1 MFSSLYN
8 IIQEQIAANSFLSA
22 GAILAAG
29 GIFLAYLRRVPS
41 YLWAWFKRRII
52 TVIDV
57 PDRDEAFK
65 WLNIWLSQHPYHKRC
80 RLWTV
85 HTKRRYDNGHEE
97 TNRSKKTKIILA
109 PAPGFH
115 FMFYKHRLMILY
127 RARKEGSENGG
138 GVSSAIGFCE
148 TFTFTLFSRNKQIVL
163 DLLEEARQ
171 AANPP
176 QEQRLT
182 ILCPGYDEW
191 SESGKRL
198 PRPLESV
205 ILANDLVEDILKDI
219 KQFQDSETWYN
230 ERGIPYRRGYLL
242 HGKPGNGKSSLIMAL
257 ASTLQ
262 LDICVLNLSSNNLN
276 DARLIDLM
284 STVPQHSL
292 VLIEDI
298 DCVFLQRKKA
308 DDKESV
314 TFSGLLNAID
324 GVMASEGRILFMTT
338 NNIETLDSA
347 LIRPGRVD
355 LSVKLDNASREQ
367 MEQLFLRF
375 FPLPDIAQQFSRRGD
390 EKEWSMAT
398 LQGHLLKY
406 RDDPFLALTNPIY
419 VS

>member
-1 MFSSLYN
+1 MWESLMTQLSSN
-8 IIQEQIAANSFLSA
+8 QFLSG
-22 GAILAAG
+22 GALLAIVG
-29 GIFLAYLRRVPS
+29 VGFAYLRRVPG
-41 YLWAWFKRRII
+41 YLWLWFKRRII

-85 HTKRRYDNGHEE
+85 HTKRRYDNSENE
-97 TNRSKKTKIILA
+97 PSRKKTKIILA
-109 PAPGFH
+109 PAPGIH
-115 FMFYKHRLMILY
+115 FMFYKRRLMILY
-127 RARKEGSENGG
+127 RDRKEGSENGS
-138 GVSSAIGFCE
+138 GVSAAIGFCE

-182 ILCPGYDEW
+182 ILCPGYDDW

-205 ILANDLVEDILKDI
+205 ILADNLIEDILKDI
-219 KQFQDSETWYN
+219 KQFQDSEIWYN

-276 DARLIDLM
+276 DARLIELM
-284 STVPQHSL
+284 ASVPKHSL

-324 GVMASEGRILFMTT
+324 GVMASEGRVLFMTT
-338 NNIETLDSA
+338 NNIEVLDAA

-355 LSVKLDNASREQ
+355 MSIKLDNASREQ
-367 MEQLFLRF
+367 MEQLFMRF
-375 FPLPDIAQQFSRRGD
+375 FPLPDVAKQFSRRGN

-398 LQGHLLKY
+398 LQGHLLQY
-406 RDDPFLALTNPIY
+406 RDDPILALINPIY
-419 VS
+419 V

>member
-1 MFSSLYN
+1 MWQSLMDQLSSN
-8 IIQEQIAANSFLSA
+8 QFLSG
-22 GAILAAG
+22 GALLAAVG
-29 GIFLAYLRRVPS
+29 VGFAYLRRIPS

-65 WLNIWLSQHPYHKRC
+65 WLNIWLAQHPYHRRC

-85 HTKRRYDNGHEE
+85 HTKRRYDNGPAAKDR
-97 TNRSKKTKIILA
+97 TKKTKIILA

-115 FMFYKHRLMILY
+115 FLFYKNRLMILH
-127 RARKEGSENGG
+127 RDRKEGAENNG
-138 GVSSAIGFCE
+138 GVSAAIGFCE

-182 ILCPGYDEW
+182 VLCPSGYDDW
-191 SESGKRL
+191 SEFGKRL
-198 PRPLESV
+198 PRPLDSV
-205 ILANDLVEDILKDI
+205 ILADNLIDDILSDI
-219 KQFQDSETWYN
+219 RQFQDSEMWYN
-230 ERGIPYRRGYLL
+230 ERGIPYQRGYLL
-242 HGKPGNGKSSLIMAL
+242 HGKPGNGKSSLILAL

-262 LDICVLNLSSNNLN
+262 LDICILNLSSNNLN
-276 DARLIDLM
+276 DARLIELM
-284 STVPQHSL
+284 ASVPQHSL

-298 DCVFLQRKKA
+298 DCVFLKRKKA
-308 DDKESV
+308 DDKENV

-324 GVMASEGRILFMTT
+324 GVMASAGRVLFMTT
-338 NNIETLDSA
+338 NNVETLDAA

-355 LSVKLDNASREQ
+355 MSIKLDNASREQ

-375 FPLPDIAQQFSRRGD
+375 FPLPDLAKQFSNRG
-390 EKEWSMAT
+390 KVGEWSMAT

-406 RDDPFLALTNPIY
+406 RDDPVLALTNPIY
-419 VS
+419 ES